1 MGYLTIKQVN
11 KDKINIQSSKQY
23 ISLSYKLDYITL
35 SSISIQLNNVK
46 IKENNGYYI
55 IIHDNQSIKMLSILD
70 EYLSQNIH
78 NYKRLVHLDGKDYY
92 LYLKQ
97 NNYLDEYMNEL
108 TGDTITINI
117 IKLKKTA
124 SHTFPIVYVL

>member
-35 SSISIQLNNVK
+35 SSISLQLNNVK
-46 IKENNGYYI
+46 IRENNGYYI
-55 IIHDNQSIKMLSILD
+55 MIHDNQSIKMLSILD
-70 EYLSQNIH
+70 EYLSKHIH
-78 NYKRLVHLDGKDYY
+78 NYKRLVHLDGDEHY

-97 NNYLDEYMNEL
+97 NNYLDEYMNKL
-108 TGDTITINI
+108 KDDTITINI

>member
-78 NYKRLVHLDGKDYY
+78 NYKRLVHLDGKEHY

-108 TGDTITINI
+108 TDDTIIINI

>member
-1 MGYLTIKQVN
+1 M
-11 KDKINIQSSKQY
+11 
-23 ISLSYKLDYITL
+23 
-35 SSISIQLNNVK
+35 
-46 IKENNGYYI
+46 
-55 IIHDNQSIKMLSILD
+55 IHDTQSIKMLSILD

-78 NYKRLVHLDGKDYY
+78 NYKRLVHLDGKEHY

-108 TGDTITINI
+108 TDDTIIINI